1 MILSYLWKGMRSM
14 FDTVKLDW
22 TAIKCYHKRLLILPL
37 SLFVIGWFS
46 PIWLV
51 PLGTFL
57 LFSFSIN
64 VFAVEEKGDLNR
76 LYLTLPV
83 KRSKVVRGRYVQSF
97 LLFAGGVMLGL
108 ALMPLANLISSS
120 KWYPDY
126 QWVLAVVSFSFLFYG
141 LMILFMYP
149 LLFRMG
155 YQKGKLWGYYLPAG
169 CFCLIYIA
177 IMQYDMIACGG
188 MLVYHMLV
196 FASEHMLLVSGGMF
210 ALGALMLAISYWL
223 SVRIY
228 ERREF

>member
-1 MILSYLWKGMRSM
+1 M

-22 TAIKCYHKRLLILPL
+22 IATKCYHKRLWILPL
-37 SLFVIGWFS
+37 SLLVIGWFS

-51 PLGTFL
+51 PLSTLL

-83 KRSKVVRGRYVQSF
+83 KRSKVVRGRYVQSL

-108 ALMPLANLISSS
+108 ALMPLANLISFS

-126 QWVLAVVSFSFLFYG
+126 QWILAVVSFSFLFYG
-141 LMILFMYP
+141 LMTLFMYP
-149 LLFRMG
+149 LLFRLG
-155 YQKGKLWGYYLPAG
+155 YQKGKIWGYYLPAG
-169 CFCLIYIA
+169 CVCLAYIA
-177 IMQYDMIACGG
+177 IVQYDTLVSGG
-188 MLVYHMLV
+188 MLVFHMLV
-196 FASEHMLLVSGGMF
+196 YASEHMLLVSGGMF
-210 ALGALMLAISYWL
+210 MLGALMLVASYLL

-228 ERREF
+228 KRREF